1 MILKSCGEWIFIETE
16 QASRNGIIMKA
27 DNKGKCVSASFDYK
41 ELIGK
46 TVYFD
51 NTGTAYQTIGNIT
64 VVPFSRI
71 YGYEVM
77 S

>member
-1 MILKSCGEWIFIETE
+1 
-16 QASRNGIIMKA
+16 MKA